1 MQATG
6 AAEAQLL
13 GSDDT
18 ELIRL
23 IESQLSTESNLRK
36 VYNDFRKQK
45 GLEPIDFDKTFS
57 IADQSDPVTLRHC
70 MEFVLKHVRERNAS
84 EVPKLEGEDEYK
96 GMLLEGMGINSHQAR
111 KYHDEL

>member
-1 MQATG
+1 M
-6 AAEAQLL
+6 
-13 GSDDT
+13 
-18 ELIRL
+18 INL

-45 GLEPIDFDKTFS
+45 GLEPIDFDKTVS
-57 IADQSDPVTLRHC
+57 IADQSDPTTLRHC

-84 EVPKLEGEDEYK
+84 EVPKLDGEDEYK
-96 GMLLEGMGINSHQAR
+96 GMLLEGMGINAHQAR